1 MFLIKQIVIII
12 SKIIISGCG
21 GGGGSAGTRMGSAAS
36 ETPNST
42 SEVSGAS
49 NGSDP
54 LPTASDFN
62 LVFDKLNIKN
72 SGSDKATITVT
83 ALDSNN
89 NVVAGVPVNVKVE
102 KATFTPT
109 AKVTDSKGNYSGDI
123 GIGQDKSNRTVAVTI
138 SMGSVIKSGAV
149 YITGA
154 AIAANLMP
162 PNPAPGQEV
171 ALDLSVKDSTNNPIP
186 FALVTFSG
194 DFGFSGSATANE
206 SGTITKTI
214 AAPINSG
221 LYKLGVNGMG
231 VVFNR
236 DIQVVAQSKVEVA
249 NGVISSANLSVNPTA
264 LSPNLNGSN
273 TNRAILRAKFL
284 TDKNVGI
291 KNVRVQF
298 RITSNPLSGESISVG
313 DGIIYT
319 DENGEATAYYIP
331 GSASSPTEGVEIIA
345 CYKTSDFEA
354 TELQN
359 NCAQL
364 LAPGG
369 GITSSKKLTIA
380 SEAVS
385 ITISDYGKLERGP
398 SGIDYLDK
406 LLIQVTDAVGR
417 GVQDAVVSASID
429 ITDYGKGTYAENYIL
444 GYSPPPASY
453 PSQDGISPAE
463 VRKRIWCVNEDTNRN
478 HSIDKDEDKN
488 KNGRSDPEQAAIS
501 FTSVNG
507 KNTTDANGQAFIK
520 VSYGQKFATWLA
532 YTVTV
537 TTAVKGSEGR
547 SSMRFISQYLEDDKT
562 TGSFLAPPYGT
573 GTCDSPN

>member
-1 MFLIKQIVIII
+1 MFLIKQIIII
-12 SKIIISGCG
+12 ITLIISGCG
-21 GGGGSAGTRMGSAAS
+21 GGGGSPGTPMGSDKS
-36 ETPNST
+36 ETSNSN
-42 SEVSGAS
+42 SEVTGAS

-54 LPTASDFN
+54 LPTADDFN

-89 NVVAGVPVNVKVE
+89 NVVAGVPVNVKVD

-109 AKVTDSKGNYSGDI
+109 AKVTDKNGNYSGDI
-123 GIGQDKSNRTVAVTI
+123 GIGQDKSNRTVTVTI
-138 SMGSVIKSGAV
+138 SMGSVTKSGAV

-154 AIAANLMP
+154 VIAANLMP
-162 PNPAPGQEV
+162 ANPTPGSQV
-171 ALDLSVKDSTNNPIP
+171 SLDLSVKDSVNNPIP
-186 FALVTFSG
+186 FAMVIFSG
-194 DFGFSGSATANE
+194 DFGFSGRAIANE

-214 AAPINSG
+214 TAPTIPG
-221 LYKLGVNGMG
+221 LYKLGANAMG
-231 VVFNR
+231 VIFNR
-236 DIQVVAQSKVEVA
+236 DIQVIQQSKVDGA
-249 NGVISSANLSVNPTA
+249 NGMINSANLSVNPTE

-273 TNRAILRAKFL
+273 INRATLRAKFL
-284 TDKNVGI
+284 TNANLGI

-313 DGIIYT
+313 DGIVYT

-331 GSASSPTEGVEIIA
+331 GSASSPTDGVEIIA
-345 CYKTSDFEA
+345 CYKTSDFVA

-359 NCAQL
+359 NCAKL
-364 LAPGG
+364 PTSGG
-369 GITSSKKLTIA
+369 GITSLKKLTIA

-385 ITISDYGKLERGP
+385 IAISDYDKLEKGP
-398 SGIDYLDK
+398 SGIDYLEK
-406 LLIQVTDAVGR
+406 LLIQVTDAAGR
-417 GVQDAVVSASID
+417 GVQNAVVSASVD
-429 ITDYGKGTYAENYIL
+429 ITHYGKGTYADNYIL
-444 GYSPPPASY
+444 GYIPPPASY
-453 PSQDGISPAE
+453 LSQDGISPA
-463 VRKRIWCVNEDTNRN
+463 VVGKRIWCVNEDTNRN

-488 KNGRSDPEQAAIS
+488 KNGRLDPEQAAIS
-501 FTSVNG
+501 FTSVDG
-507 KNTTDANGQAFIK
+507 ENTTDANGQAFIK

-547 SSMRFISQYLEDDKT
+547 TSMRFISQYLDGDKT
-562 TGSFLAPPYGT
+562 TGAFLTPPYGT